1 VSTEVQTCSE
11 HGVYAI
17 DRCPGCSL
25 REKSPS
31 VAKLYEGY
39 LAELRRRELRETL
52 FDQTPELWQI
62 SSRLVWKKETN

>member
-1 VSTEVQTCSE
+1 M
-11 HGVYAI
+11 
-17 DRCPGCSL
+17 
-25 REKSPS
+25 
-31 VAKLYEGY
+31 AKLYEGY